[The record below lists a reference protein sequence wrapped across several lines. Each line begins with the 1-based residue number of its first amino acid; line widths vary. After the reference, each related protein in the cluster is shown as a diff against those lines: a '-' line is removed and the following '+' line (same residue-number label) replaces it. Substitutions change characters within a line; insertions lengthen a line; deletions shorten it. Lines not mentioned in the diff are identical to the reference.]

1 MIYNGKRTCKRTDC
15 LYYSPKVDYNGCD
28 YCFLTGNLRGC
39 QRGEECT
46 KYRYATEQQRLQYR
60 TEVYAKWEALCLQKY
75 EMGLV
80 SDDGET
86 IP

>member
-1 MIYNGKRTCKRTDC
+1 MMYSGKRTCKRTDC

-28 YCFLTGNLRGC
+28 YMYLTGNPRGC

-60 TEVYAKWEALCLQKY
+60 TEIFEKREEDRAKKYRTEWEY
-75 EMGLV
+75 
-80 SDDGET
+80 DGET

>member
-1 MIYNGKRTCKRTDC
+1 MMYNGKRICKRTDC

-28 YCFLTGNLRGC
+28 YMYLTGNPRGC

-46 KYRYATEQQRLQYR
+46 KYRYADEQRRLKYR
-60 TEVYAKWEALCLQKY
+60 TEIFEKREEDRAKKYRTEWEYDC
-75 EMGLV
+75 
-80 SDDGET
+80 ET